1 MSKNQSPYMLESA
14 SDYLRAA
21 KLLWEQPNLCNVAM
35 VNAAI
40 AIEIILK
47 SFSAEPADNKWK
59 GTIVEQYEI
68 KGKRLHLFT
77 ELAARIDPV
86 IYRDLGFNN
95 HDYWFQQYDNL
106 FIKARYPYEPDSRS
120 GHTEIP
126 IKVGIEMFKATIRW
140 YKDTG
145 NTDLWVK
152 RYPDVTGGG
161 L

>member
-1 MSKNQSPYMLESA
+1 MNTVEHI
-14 SDYLRAA
+14 A
-21 KLLWEQPNLCNVAM
+21 KYQEWVPFIC
-35 VNAAI
+35 
-40 AIEIILK
+40 
-47 SFSAEPADNKWK
+47 
-59 GTIVEQYEI
+59 
-68 KGKRLHLFT
+68 
-77 ELAARIDPV
+77 
-86 IYRDLGFNN
+86 FNN

-120 GHTEIP
+120 GHTEIS